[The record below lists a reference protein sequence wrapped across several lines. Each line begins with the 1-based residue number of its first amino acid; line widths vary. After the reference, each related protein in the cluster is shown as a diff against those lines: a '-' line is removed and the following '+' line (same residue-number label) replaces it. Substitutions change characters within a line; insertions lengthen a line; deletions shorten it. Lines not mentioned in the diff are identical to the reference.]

1 MLEEKKSVL
10 RTLTQKENGVKQV
23 FTLFGKE
30 FLALIMKKAHKNIR
44 VASNLQAS
52 DHALNGHH
60 PDVPCALDLLT
71 KAATVHSQ
79 IEEYAVRSN
88 VSHVKAYWEA
98 KNVIMT
104 FFVYRMSKTV
114 YTALTTA
121 YALGGRLNA
130 ADVVI

>member
-1 MLEEKKSVL
+1 MLESKNTVL
-10 RTLTQKENGVKQV
+10 KTLTQRENGARQT

-30 FLALIMKKAHKNIR
+30 FLALIMKKAHKNVR

-88 VSHVKAYWEA
+88 ESHVKAYWEA

-104 FFVYRMSKTV
+104 FFVYRVSKTV

-121 YALGGRLNA
+121 YVLGGRLNA
-130 ADVVI
+130 DVII